1 MAEDRPSNTMELAAL
16 RPAVPGARVS
26 INRFGD
32 GHASEDARLVVDARA
47 GDDRAFTRLY
57 ERYARVVHG
66 LLLARVPRADVDDLV
81 QDVFLTAWRRLDAL
95 RDPAAFGG
103 WVAMIARNRA
113 TDFHRHTPEHVELP
127 DQLTAHDDTPARAEA
142 LAILEVVRGLPTAY
156 RETLILRL
164 VEGLTGPEIAARTG
178 LTAASVRVN
187 LHRGMKLLREK
198 LTQRDPKS

>member
-1 MAEDRPSNTMELAAL
+1 MHLAAL
-16 RPAVPGARVS
+16 HPPIATVRDDTP
-26 INRFGD
+26 RFTER
-32 GHASEDARLVVDARA
+32 HASEDAEHVREAQ
-47 GDDRAFTRLY
+47 GGSEHAFARLY

-103 WVAMIARNRA
+103 WLTMIARNRA
-113 TDFHRHTPEHVELP
+113 TDFHRRTPVLADLP
-127 DQLTAHDDTPARAEA
+127 ADVAAHDATAARTEA
-142 LAILEVVRGLPTAY
+142 HAILELIRTLPDAY
-156 RETLILRL
+156 RETLVLRL
-164 VEGLTGPEIAARTG
+164 VEGLTGPEIAERTG

-198 LTQRDPKS
+198 LGR